1 MKMIA
6 LVTALALCM
15 VACQHENKA
24 VSQPTQTAAAA
35 NNAPATNGAGIK
47 PPKKAWEL
55 DNLKGNV
62 KKITENRYHASEKD
76 GKVVQGSKLQ
86 EENDLSNTYNEK
98 GNIIENIRSDF
109 KTKKIIKQVYIY
121 NDQDLLVET
130 KVFEITKNFTT
141 SEKLK
146 TRYEL
151 KYNDQ
156 GLNTET
162 RTIFNDTLREIT
174 TAVFDKKGN
183 KTQEDK
189 KKPDTDELFAHSV
202 YGYDDYGNVIETQNF
217 DKKNTLFNK
226 GMFSFNQK
234 GQQTEEIWEYPQQK
248 ATITKKIYYDANGN
262 INKLDNKIQGNNPKG
277 DTLQEFKYEFDD
289 KGNWIKQIMI
299 LNGKVEGMSLRTI
312 EYFD

>member
-1 MKMIA
+1 MIA

-24 VSQPTQTAAAA
+24 VSQPTQTAAAT

-217 DKKNTLFNK
+217 DKKNTFH
-226 GMFSFNQK
+226 
-234 GQQTEEIWEYPQQK
+234 
-248 ATITKKIYYDANGN
+248 
-262 INKLDNKIQGNNPKG
+262 
-277 DTLQEFKYEFDD
+277 
-289 KGNWIKQIMI
+289 
-299 LNGKVEGMSLRTI
+299 
-312 EYFD
+312 

>member
-1 MKMIA
+1 MIA

-109 KTKKIIKQVYIY
+109 KTKKIITDSSTI
-121 NDQDLLVET
+121 N
-130 KVFEITKNFTT
+130 TKNNFIY
-141 SEKLK
+141 SH
-146 TRYEL
+146 
-151 KYNDQ
+151 
-156 GLNTET
+156 G
-162 RTIFNDTLREIT
+162 I
-174 TAVFDKKGN
+174 G
-183 KTQEDK
+183 
-189 KKPDTDELFAHSV
+189 KPL
-202 YGYDDYGNVIETQNF
+202 
-217 DKKNTLFNK
+217 
-226 GMFSFNQK
+226 
-234 GQQTEEIWEYPQQK
+234 
-248 ATITKKIYYDANGN
+248 
-262 INKLDNKIQGNNPKG
+262 
-277 DTLQEFKYEFDD
+277 LQ
-289 KGNWIKQIMI
+289 
-299 LNGKVEGMSLRTI
+299 
-312 EYFD
+312 